1 MKLSALRL
9 PRGARLLSPKRTLAL
24 VGAALTFL
32 SLARVLVLIIES
44 YSTVWAERAADRE
57 LLALCSS
64 GAGADSADLRAL
76 CLKKRAEQ
84 AAPVFLKAILRAVT
98 TAFTDFVEAFS
109 SPTRVVLLVLFTL
122 TGVAA
127 PVVKAVST
135 LAVDNLRRRRRRSRL
150 REQHSCESGTSS
162 DEEDDNRQTI
172 VVLGGGR
179 ERTHPRDLG
188 MHRLLAPA
196 SRPMGWR
203 RLGPVPVRDDPQ
215 IRHLPAYDE

>member
-1 MKLSALRL
+1 MTAVP
-9 PRGARLLSPKRTLAL
+9 PRARAP
-24 VGAALTFL
+24 G
-32 SLARVLVLIIES
+32 
-44 YSTVWAERAADRE
+44 
-57 LLALCSS
+57 
-64 GAGADSADLRAL
+64 
-76 CLKKRAEQ
+76 KRAEQ
-84 AAPVFLKAILRAVT
+84 AAPIFLKAILRAVT

-162 DEEDDNRQTI
+162 DEDDDDKQTI

-179 ERTHPRDLG
+179 ERVPARDYG

-203 RLGPVPVRDDPQ
+203 RLGGVRNDARITD
-215 IRHLPAYDE
+215 LPGYDE